1 MVDLCRQLK
10 CSKRATIKYLE
21 IRLGDHYFEAFPTN
35 HNWEIMDFS
44 INRGHLCNSLRLLFL
59 LDPNV
64 PSRTLVYC
72 RISYFGRAF
81 KSFKATVK
89 LKEEFH
95 NGKDIE
101 VPSQIFIKLVQSQMI
116 SNSLEQN
123 SLSIIDL
130 ISPFGGRHFS
140 S

>member
-1 MVDLCRQLK
+1 MVDLCIRLK
-10 CSKRATIKYLE
+10 CPKRATIKYLE
-21 IRLGDHYFEAFPTN
+21 ICLGDHYFEAFPPN
-35 HNWEIMDFS
+35 HNWEI
-44 INRGHLCNSLRLLFL
+44 INRVHVCISLRLLCL
-59 LDPNV
+59 LDPNL
-64 PSRTLVYC
+64 PSRTSVYF

-140 S
+140 L